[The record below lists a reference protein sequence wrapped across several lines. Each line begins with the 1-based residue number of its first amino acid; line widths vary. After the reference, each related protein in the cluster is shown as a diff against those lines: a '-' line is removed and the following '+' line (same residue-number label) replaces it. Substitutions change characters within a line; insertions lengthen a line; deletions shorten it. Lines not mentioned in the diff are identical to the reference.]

1 MGGKQRSAGTLSSP
15 HPNARFD
22 QHAFA
27 AEEAEA
33 IERKRPKRAAPPIAD
48 PPKKG
53 ADLLAHRGN
62 EGDRFAH
69 RFEASEDRV
78 NHPRRLDKG
87 AMLRMRRHDIGG
99 RCGECGRTL
108 ALPQE
113 RRYNGSGSGVERE
126 GASMIDYS
134 NKTALVTGA
143 SSGIG
148 RAIAIEL
155 ARRGARVV
163 LAARS
168 ADRLEAAAAQ
178 IRSAHG
184 VDARPLAV
192 DLSVEA
198 GPDRA
203 FDAVRKMGLDVDV
216 LVNNAGFGS
225 FGFFESLPLEREHRE
240 IMVNVV
246 ALARLTHL
254 AVPGMLARGGGV
266 IMNVASTAAFQPLPY
281 MATYAA
287 TKAFVLSFTEA
298 LWAEYRNRGIRV
310 LAVCPGATDTDF
322 FNVVGT
328 EQAAGGKKRPVEG
341 VVRGAFLAL
350 ERNKTCFIDGG
361 RNWFQAHLIRIAP
374 RKAVVSGAAAV
385 MYPKE

>member
-1 MGGKQRSAGTLSSP
+1 
-15 HPNARFD
+15 
-22 QHAFA
+22 
-27 AEEAEA
+27 
-33 IERKRPKRAAPPIAD
+33 
-48 PPKKG
+48 
-53 ADLLAHRGN
+53 
-62 EGDRFAH
+62 
-69 RFEASEDRV
+69 
-78 NHPRRLDKG
+78 
-87 AMLRMRRHDIGG
+87 
-99 RCGECGRTL
+99 
-108 ALPQE
+108 
-113 RRYNGSGSGVERE
+113 
-126 GASMIDYS
+126 MIDYA

-148 RAIAIEL
+148 RAVAIEL

-168 ADRLEAAAAQ
+168 ADRLEALAAQ

-184 VDARPLAV
+184 VDAWPLAV

-203 FDAVRKMGLDVDV
+203 FDAVRKMDLDVDV

-225 FGFFESLPLEREHRE
+225 FGFFESLPLDREHRE
-240 IMVNVV
+240 IMLNVV

-254 AVPGMLARGGGV
+254 TVPGMLARGSGI

-322 FNVVGT
+322 FNIVGT

-341 VVRGAFLAL
+341 VVRGAFRAL